1 MIIPP
6 PGSDPWYRRLLASP
20 RYLVLVVAGVL
31 VLGGAAAFGV
41 TQLTSDDGGGVES
54 EAGRA
59 TTDDGGGGGGGGD
72 EGGTR
77 PRRGAAVN
85 PASVTVAVLNGTT
98 VPGLA
103 ATLSDQ
109 VGRAGFNVG
118 TITNFSDQQLA
129 ESVVQFAPGHRREGQ
144 AVSRKLG
151 IDQREP
157 VNPSTQSLAGD
168 ATVIVIAGADK
179 AP

>member
-6 PGSDPWYRRLLASP
+6 PSSDPWYRRLLASP
-20 RYLVLVVAGVL
+20 RYIVLVVVGIL

-41 TQLTSDDGGGVES
+41 TRLTSDDGGGAAS
-54 EAGRA
+54 EGDRVVPEGS
-59 TTDDGGGGGGGGD
+59 GGDAGD
-72 EGGTR
+72 EGGTTQ
-77 PRRGAAVN
+77 RRGAAVN

-109 VGRAGFNVG
+109 VSRAGFNVG

-129 ESVVQFAPGHRREGQ
+129 ESVVQFAPGHKRE
-144 AVSRKLG
+144 AESVSRRLG

-157 VNPSTQSLAGD
+157 VNPSTQGLAGD